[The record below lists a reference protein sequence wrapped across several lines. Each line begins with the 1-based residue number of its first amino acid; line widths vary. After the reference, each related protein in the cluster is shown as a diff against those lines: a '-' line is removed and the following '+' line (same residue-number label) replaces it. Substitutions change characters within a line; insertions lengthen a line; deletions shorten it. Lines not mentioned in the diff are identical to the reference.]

1 MKKALILILALWMA
15 LVLAACG
22 LNSGEQQN
30 TPSPSTSG
38 KQSTSTG
45 GTELYQGFLAGEVD
59 FATFDDNATAKYVA
73 AGDDL
78 VVGAVAADERSSYF
92 PDAAAAAEWGCVGLE
107 ANIGFKVLAV
117 RADTPDEIC
126 SYLRDAFNQVI
137 LSQEYRSWCSQNYYA
152 SVSGASTSEEIYET
166 LCSVRDLNEKI
177 LSLQGLI

>member
-1 MKKALILILALWMA
+1 M
-15 LVLAACG
+15 
-22 LNSGEQQN
+22 
-30 TPSPSTSG
+30 
-38 KQSTSTG
+38 
-45 GTELYQGFLAGEVD
+45 
-59 FATFDDNATAKYVA
+59 
-73 AGDDL
+73 
-78 VVGAVAADERSSYF
+78 
-92 PDAAAAAEWGCVGLE
+92 GLE